1 MALIRFFKPTLR
13 RKDMDAVLQTMV
25 DEKIGPGERRKDFLR
40 LFCQYVNAKDGACLR
55 SYIDAL
61 EIALSSFSLEKG
73 SKLGVSVLS
82 PAIYRVVAERLG
94 LEIVMMDIDPLT
106 GCISMDAVNK
116 AMEDGVNTFLI
127 HEPVCQLPHGLE
139 GIKELGVN
147 VIEDIT
153 ESIGSSFKEL
163 KAGCIGSVIVC
174 GLEEDGI
181 ISTGGGAI
189 VVSPDNEKAE
199 VIKGLARATS
209 PYTELA
215 DMNAALGIIQLI
227 NLPDLIKRRSE
238 IFRMYQQALMK
249 TNNKLF
255 GEKNID
261 FKSNGFV
268 FPVVVNGRPD
278 EIIEFAQKYNV
289 SCKRSF
295 TKSIG
300 IRYADRI
307 DLFPGAVDALSRGLS
322 FPLYPFLQPKDIES
336 IVKVIGHLPG

>member
-1 MALIRFFKPTLR
+1 
-13 RKDMDAVLQTMV
+13 MDAVLQTMV

-40 LFCQYVNAKDGACLR
+40 LFCQYVKAKDGACLR
-55 SYIDAL
+55 SYLDAL
-61 EIALSSFSLEKG
+61 EISISAFSLEKG
-73 SKLGVSVLS
+73 SKLGISVLS
-82 PAIYRVVAERLG
+82 PNIYRVVAERLG
-94 LEIVMMDIDPLT
+94 LEIVLMDIDPLT

-116 AMEDGVNTFLI
+116 AVEEGVNTLLI
-127 HEPVCQLPHGLE
+127 HEPVCQLPQNLE
-139 GIKELGVN
+139 GLKELGLN

-153 ESIGSSFKEL
+153 ESIGSSFGDL
-163 KAGCIGSVIVC
+163 SAGSIGNVVVC

-189 VVSPDNEKAE
+189 VVSSDVEKAE
-199 VIKGLARATS
+199 LIKSLSRQTS

-227 NLPDLIKRRSE
+227 NLPDLLKRRGE

-278 EIIEFAQKYNV
+278 EVIQFAQKYNV
-289 SCKRSF
+289 SCKRTF
-295 TKSIG
+295 TKTIG

-322 FPLYPFLQPKDIES
+322 FPLYPFLQPKDIEA